1 MTAKATVQTSSRRRD
16 QIKLTDDFSVT
27 QFLDTAEILVSAGR
41 GGRGSAWLRRE
52 KYVPRGG
59 PAGGDGGRGG
69 HVLLRAR
76 AGENTLLRFR
86 FERRFRA
93 GHGGPGGRNRST
105 GAQGEDLFIDVP
117 CGTVVLDADADE
129 FRGDLIADGQTLQV
143 ARGGDGGFG
152 NMHFKSSRNQTPR
165 MALKGEPGESRKLRL
180 ELKLMAD
187 VGLAGAPNAG
197 KSSLLAALSAAKPLV
212 AAFPFST
219 KHPVLG
225 VVRFRDRQLVFA
237 DAPGL
242 IAGSHLGHGLGHE
255 FLRNLER
262 TRFLVQVVDLSGE
275 SGDPLEAYR
284 QVRGE
289 LQSAPVPLH
298 DRPYIVAANKMD
310 TASARAAWPAFERSL
325 SQMGVAAYPISAVT
339 GAGLRELLAA
349 AFSETQRAPRPAL
362 AQASMP
368 VLRPAATV
376 RPLVIESIG
385 EGQFAVTGAFIDSL
399 TERVDFRMPDA
410 LAWYWR
416 QLDREG
422 VMTAL
427 RRAGVR
433 AGDQVQIAGRAFEW
447 HEG

>member
-1 MTAKATVQTSSRRRD
+1 MS
-16 QIKLTDDFSVT
+16 
-27 QFLDTAEILVSAGR
+27 QFLDTAEIVVTAGR

-76 AGENTLLRFR
+76 SGENTLLRFR

-93 GHGGPGGRNRST
+93 GHGGPGGRNRAS
-105 GAQGEDLFIDVP
+105 GAQGDDLYLDVP
-117 CGTVVLDADADE
+117 CGTVALDAE
-129 FRGDLIADGQTLQV
+129 GGGLVGDLTADGQVVVV
-143 ARGGDGGFG
+143 ARGGEGGFG
-152 NMHFKSSRNQTPR
+152 NTHFKSSRNQTPR
-165 MALKGEPGESRKLRL
+165 MALKGEPGESRRLRL

-197 KSSLLAALSAAKPLV
+197 KSSLLAAISAARPLV

-225 VVRFRDRQLVFA
+225 VVRFGDRQLVFA

-262 TRFLVQVVDLSGE
+262 TRYLVQVVDLSGE
-275 SGDPLEAYR
+275 SGDPIETYR
-284 QVRGE
+284 QVRAE
-289 LQSAPVPLH
+289 LRDAPHPLN
-298 DRPYIVAANKMD
+298 DRPFIVAANKMD
-310 TASARAAWPAFERSL
+310 TTTAQAAWPGFKDALAEL
-325 SQMGVAAYPISAVT
+325 GVNAVPISAVT
-339 GAGLRELLAA
+339 GEGLTDLLAA
-349 AFSETQRAPRPAL
+349 AFEGAGTAPAPEL
-362 AQASMP
+362 PQDLVP
-368 VLRPAATV
+368 VLRPAASE
-376 RPLVIESIG
+376 RPLVVNRLG
-385 EGQFAVTGAFIDSL
+385 EARLRVSGGTVESL
-399 TERVDFRMPDA
+399 TERVDFAHADA

-416 QLDREG
+416 QLERDG

-433 AGDQVQIAGRAFEW
+433 AGDQVEIAGKAFEW
-447 HEG
+447 LEE

>member
-1 MTAKATVQTSSRRRD
+1 MS
-16 QIKLTDDFSVT
+16 
-27 QFLDTAEILVSAGR
+27 QFLDTAEILVTAGR

-52 KYVPRGG
+52 KFVPRGG

-69 HVLLRAR
+69 HVFLRAR
-76 AGENTLLRFR
+76 SGENTLLRFR

-93 GHGGPGGRNRST
+93 GHGGPGGRNRAT
-105 GAQGEDLFIDVP
+105 GAQGDDLYLDVP
-117 CGTVVLDADADE
+117 CGTVALDAEDGGLI
-129 FRGDLIADGQTLQV
+129 GDLTADGQVLAV

-152 NMHFKSSRNQTPR
+152 NTHFKSSRNQTPR
-165 MALKGEPGESRKLRL
+165 MALKGESGQSRRLRL

-197 KSSLLAALSAAKPLV
+197 KSSLLAAISAARPLV

-225 VVRFRDRQLVFA
+225 VVRLGDRQLVFA

-262 TRFLVQVVDLSGE
+262 TRYLIQVVDLSGE
-275 SGDPLEAYR
+275 SGDPLESYL

-289 LQSAPVPLH
+289 LRSAPHPLD
-298 DRPYIVAANKMD
+298 DRPFIVAANKMD
-310 TASARAAWPAFERSL
+310 TATARAAWPAFESAL
-325 SQMGVAAYPISAVT
+325 AELGVSAVPISAVT
-339 GAGLRELLAA
+339 GAGLTSLLAA
-349 AFSETQRAPRPAL
+349 AFEGAGTAPAPEL
-362 AQASMP
+362 AQDLIP
-368 VLRPAATV
+368 VLRPAATE
-376 RPLVIESIG
+376 RPLLVNRLG
-385 EGQFAVTGAFIDSL
+385 EGRFRVSGGMVESL
-399 TERVDFRMPDA
+399 TERVDFAHPDA

-416 QLDREG
+416 QLELGG

-427 RRAGVR
+427 RRAGVEP
-433 AGDQVQIAGRAFEW
+433 GDQVEVAGRAFEW
-447 HEG
+447 IEG

>member
-1 MTAKATVQTSSRRRD
+1 MG
-16 QIKLTDDFSVT
+16 
-27 QFLDTAEILVSAGR
+27 QFMDSAEILVTAGR

-52 KYVPRGG
+52 KFVPRGG

-76 AGENTLLRFR
+76 SGENTLLRFR

-93 GHGGPGGRNRST
+93 GHGGPGGRNRAT
-105 GAQGEDLFIDVP
+105 GAQGSDLFLDVP
-117 CGTVVLDADADE
+117 CGTVARDAE
-129 FRGDLIADGQTLQV
+129 GGGLVGDLTTDGQTLVV
-143 ARGGDGGFG
+143 ARGGEGGFG
-152 NMHFKSSRNQTPR
+152 NTHFKSSRNQTPR
-165 MALKGEPGESRKLRL
+165 MALKGEPGQARKLRL

-197 KSSLLAALSAAKPLV
+197 KSSLLAAISAARPLV

-225 VVRFRDRQLVFA
+225 VVRLGDRHLVFA

-262 TRFLVQVVDLSGE
+262 TRFMVQVVDLSGE
-275 SGDPLEAYR
+275 SGDPLETFR

-289 LQSAPVPLH
+289 LRDAPRPLD
-298 DRPYIVAANKMD
+298 DRPFIVAANKMD
-310 TASARAAWPAFERSL
+310 TTTARAAWPAFADALTE
-325 SQMGVAAYPISAVT
+325 MGISAFPISAAT
-339 GAGLRELLAA
+339 GEGLTDLLAA
-349 AFSETQRAPRPAL
+349 AFEGAGTAPAPEL
-362 AQASMP
+362 APDSIP

-376 RPLVIESIG
+376 PPLVVNRLG
-385 EGQFAVTGAFIDSL
+385 EGRFQITGGTVENLI
-399 TERVDFRMPDA
+399 ERVDFSLPDA

-422 VMTAL
+422 AMTAL
-427 RRAGVR
+427 RRVGVK
-433 AGDQVQIAGRAFEW
+433 AGDQVEIGGRAFEW
-447 HEG
+447 QEE

>member
-1 MTAKATVQTSSRRRD
+1 MS
-16 QIKLTDDFSVT
+16 
-27 QFLDTAEILVSAGR
+27 QFLDTAEILVTAGR

-76 AGENTLLRFR
+76 SGENTLLRFR

-93 GHGGPGGRNRST
+93 GHGGPGGRNRAS
-105 GAQGEDLFIDVP
+105 GAQGDDLYLDVP
-117 CGTVVLDADADE
+117 CGTVALDAE
-129 FRGDLIADGQTLQV
+129 GGGLVGDLTADGQVVVV
-143 ARGGDGGFG
+143 ARGGEGGFG
-152 NMHFKSSRNQTPR
+152 NTHFKSSRNQTPR
-165 MALKGEPGESRKLRL
+165 MALKGEPGESRRLRL

-197 KSSLLAALSAAKPLV
+197 KSSLLAAISAARPLV

-225 VVRFRDRQLVFA
+225 VVRFGDRQLVFA

-262 TRFLVQVVDLSGE
+262 TRYLVQVVDLSGE
-275 SGDPLEAYR
+275 SGDPVETYR
-284 QVRGE
+284 QVRAE
-289 LQSAPVPLH
+289 LRDAPHPLS
-298 DRPYIVAANKMD
+298 DRPFIVAANKMD
-310 TASARAAWPAFERSL
+310 TTTAQAAWPGFKDALAEL
-325 SQMGVAAYPISAVT
+325 GVNAVPISAVT
-339 GAGLRELLAA
+339 GEGLTDLLAA
-349 AFSETQRAPRPAL
+349 AFEGAGTAPAPEL
-362 AQASMP
+362 PQDLVP
-368 VLRPAATV
+368 VLRPAASE
-376 RPLVIESIG
+376 RPLVVNRLG
-385 EGQFAVTGAFIDSL
+385 EARLRVSGGTVESL
-399 TERVDFRMPDA
+399 TERVDFAHADA

-416 QLDREG
+416 QLERDG

-433 AGDQVQIAGRAFEW
+433 AGDQVEIAGKAFEW
-447 HEG
+447 LEE

>member
-1 MTAKATVQTSSRRRD
+1 MS
-16 QIKLTDDFSVT
+16 
-27 QFLDTAEILVSAGR
+27 QFLDTAEILVTAGR

-69 HVLLRAR
+69 HILLRAR

-93 GHGGPGGRNRST
+93 SHGGPGGRNRSA
-105 GAQGEDLFIDVP
+105 GAQGQDLYLDVP
-117 CGTVVLDADADE
+117 CGTVVLDADSGDPL
-129 FRGDLIADGQTLQV
+129 GDLTADGQVLQV

-165 MALKGEPGESRKLRL
+165 MALKGALGESRNLRL

-187 VGLAGAPNAG
+187 VGLAGSPNAG
-197 KSSLLAALSAAKPLV
+197 KSSLLAAVSAARPLV

-225 VVRFRDRQLVFA
+225 VVQLGERQLVFA

-289 LQSAPVPLH
+289 LRSAPRPLH
-298 DRPYIVAANKMD
+298 DRPFIVAANKMD
-310 TASARAAWPAFERSL
+310 TPTARQAWPEFSRELAGL
-325 SQMGVAAYPISAVT
+325 GVAAYPISAAT
-339 GAGLRELLAA
+339 GEGLRELLSA
-349 AFSETQRAPRPAL
+349 AFVGTQSAPPPQL
-362 AQASMP
+362 PQASMP
-368 VLRPAATV
+368 VLRPAPA
-376 RPLVIESIG
+376 RPLLVNSLG
-385 EGQFAVTGAFIDSL
+385 EGRFAVSGAAVDSL
-399 TERVDFRMPDA
+399 TERVDFALPDA

-433 AGDQVQIAGRAFEW
+433 DGDQVEIAGRAFEW